1 MQCAH
6 NGTPTEQEAI
16 TTVLE
21 STREL
26 LDKGYI
32 TAKGAIFF
40 GLLSLKDVGVEEV
53 EPRKMMRILG
63 ISKSM
68 FYRAKRE
75 IEEQEG
81 WRLSP
86 RSVIQ
91 LRRVTP
97 PQD

>member
-1 MQCAH
+1 MQCTH
-6 NGTPTEQEAI
+6 NGTLTEKEVCAA
-16 TTVLE
+16 VLE
-21 STREL
+21 GTREL

-32 TAKGAIFF
+32 TTKGAIFF
-40 GLLSLKDVGVEEV
+40 GLLSLKDAGVEEV
-53 EPRKMMRILG
+53 HPGEMIKILG

-81 WRLSP
+81 WKLRA
-86 RSVIQ
+86 RREIQ
-91 LRRVTP
+91 LRTVTP

>member
-1 MQCAH
+1 MQH
-6 NGTPTEQEAI
+6 TNNGTPTEREVRAA
-16 TTVLE
+16 VLK

-32 TAKGAIFF
+32 TVKGAIFF

-53 EPRKMMRILG
+53 DPGEMIEILG

-68 FYRAKRE
+68 FYRAKSE

-81 WRLSP
+81 WRLRP
-86 RSVIQ
+86 RSGIQ
-91 LRRVTP
+91 LHTVTP
-97 PQD
+97 PQN